1 MAWQGFGVGGG
12 GGWLVS
18 CGILQGALE
27 GENDV
32 EATPRAL
39 QGPGVSTGNLRTPTA
54 SDPRRMYS
62 SQWGVLISIDVGSS
76 LPPDCSSPHPLR
88 TAEPDLLQR
97 REKKATSPHAV
108 NVLVLHLPT
117 QCSQGQEM
125 PSALK
130 GRRWGNPGRWSRRKC
145 LRPMWSLFMV
155 KTALTIA
162 LYLVCESLFLFFF
175 LFNIFLFRLVP
186 S

>member
-1 MAWQGFGVGGG
+1 MVWQGFGVGGG

-125 PSALK
+125 GQPRQIVQTEMPATHVELIY
-130 GRRWGNPGRWSRRKC
+130 GEN
-145 LRPMWSLFMV
+145 
-155 KTALTIA
+155 
-162 LYLVCESLFLFFF
+162 
-175 LFNIFLFRLVP
+175 RLDDSSVLGL
-186 S
+186 

>member
-1 MAWQGFGVGGG
+1 MVWQGFGVGGG

-27 GENDV
+27 GGNDV

-62 SQWGVLISIDVGSS
+62 SQWGVLISIDVGS
-76 LPPDCSSPHPLR
+76 LYPLTVVPPIPSELLNQTSCRGERRRPLHP
-88 TAEPDLLQR
+88 TLLMFWCC
-97 REKKATSPHAV
+97 TCP
-108 NVLVLHLPT
+108 
-117 QCSQGQEM
+117 

-130 GRRWGNPGRWSRRKC
+130 GRRCPVLSRTGDGATQADSPDGNACDPCG
-145 LRPMWSLFMV
+145 
-155 KTALTIA
+155 A
-162 LYLVCESLFLFFF
+162 YLW
-175 LFNIFLFRLVP
+175 
-186 S
+186 